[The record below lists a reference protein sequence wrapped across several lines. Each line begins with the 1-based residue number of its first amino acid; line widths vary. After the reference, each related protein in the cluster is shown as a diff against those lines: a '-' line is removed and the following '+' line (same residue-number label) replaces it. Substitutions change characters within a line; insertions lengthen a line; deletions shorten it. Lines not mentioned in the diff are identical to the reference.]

1 MDVAVVRWPSEGER
15 REALRDAGL
24 PRVLL
29 VEGDAAPPESE
40 CFEDWVRMPADDAE
54 LAARVRAVEA
64 RTRAHLDH
72 VPRLDDD
79 GLLWFEGRW
88 VALTPLEVRLVEVL
102 LERFGTVV
110 GQRAMV
116 AAGWPGSEARRNLLD
131 VHMLKLRRRLAPA
144 GLTIR
149 TVRSR
154 GYLLEA
160 AASGS

>member
-1 MDVAVVRWPSEGER
+1 MLHWPSEGAR
-15 REALRDAGL
+15 REALRDAKL

-29 VEGDAAPPESE
+29 VERDVAPPEPE
-40 CFEDWVRMPADDAE
+40 CFEDWVRLPADEAE
-54 LAARVRAVEA
+54 VAARVRAVEV
-64 RTRAHLDH
+64 RTRAHLDL
-72 VPRLDDD
+72 VPRIDDD

-102 LERFGTVV
+102 VARFGTVV

-116 AAGWPGSEARRNLLD
+116 AAGWPGAEARRNLLD
-131 VHMLKLRRRLAPA
+131 VHMLKLRRRLAPS

-160 AASGS
+160 TGPAV

>member
-1 MDVAVVRWPSEGER
+1 MDVAVLRWPSEGAR
-15 REALRDAGL
+15 REELRDARV

-29 VEGDAAPPESE
+29 VEGDAAPPDPE
-40 CFEDWVRMPADDAE
+40 CFEDWVRLPADEAE

-64 RTRAHLDH
+64 RARAHLDR
-72 VPRLDDD
+72 VPRIDDD
-79 GLLWFEGRW
+79 GLLWFEGGW
-88 VALTPLEVRLVEVL
+88 VALTPLEVRLVTVL
-102 LERFGTVV
+102 VERFGTVV

-116 AAGWPGSEARRNLLD
+116 AAGWPGGEARRNLLD
-131 VHMLKLRRRLAPA
+131 VHMLKLRRRLAPV

-160 AASGS
+160 AGSDD